1 MPRARAI
8 TLAAAVATA
17 GFLSASAAQA
27 APEDATATA
36 TYGEAEVWL
45 EAKEGE
51 RFERRL
57 VYAATPDAT
66 PRVLDADFRAR
77 DPYSEARGSTD
88 EVALGRDAGGRLT
101 ALAVGGGAIYA
112 TPVTGRPALRA
123 IPATTRRDRTPS
135 IFRGRIAFQREVGDT
150 SSVHAGTLTAR
161 TARRVASESEAAHQL
176 RSPAVGAGG
185 SVAYI
190 TYVEGNAPKYF
201 LDLATP
207 GRAVRRIYRHVLGE
221 TQNGMLQVLGVSTD
235 GRRLRVERT
244 VEASTS
250 SLAFSLPSGKRM

>member
-1 MPRARAI
+1 MPRARTI
-8 TLAAAVATA
+8 TLATAATA
-17 GFLSASAAQA
+17 AALLMAPAAHA

-45 EAKEGE
+45 EAKEGK

-57 VYAATPDAT
+57 VYAATAKST
-66 PRVLDADFRAR
+66 PKVLAANFRAR

-112 TPVTGRPALRA
+112 TPVTGTPALRA
-123 IPATTRRDRTPS
+123 IPATTRRDRAPS
-135 IFRGRIAFQREVGDT
+135 IFRGRIAFQRETGDT
-150 SSVHAGTLTAR
+150 SAVYAGTLTAR
-161 TARRVASESEAAHQL
+161 TARRVAGESEPAHQL

-185 SVAYI
+185 SIAFI

-207 GRAVRRIYRHVLGE
+207 GRATRRIYRHVLGE
-221 TQNGMLQVLGVSTD
+221 TQNGLLHVVGVSPD
-235 GRRLRVERT
+235 GRRLRVDRR

-250 SLAFSLPSGKRM
+250 TLTFSLPGGKRL